1 MAPLATFLTLGLAG
15 LSSVASAHPGHDVQ
29 KEAAERAAFMQSAPL
44 ESRSLGHCTSKL
56 KARGTEDLNI
66 ARRESAVHQLR
77 EARNLSTGARYLKA
91 RDTDSVLATDH
102 HSNLTGSF
110 SHPGGTCIVQP
121 EVTQGPYCKTH
132 GSFIFGNKS
141 NHINTDISG
150 ELIRKEVAEDQ
161 QGVPLFMDIQLID
174 TNTCKPLPNVYADI
188 WHCNATGVYS
198 GVVQDGNGDTSDKG
212 NINETFLR
220 GVQRTN
226 LDGIVQFASIF
237 PGHYSGRAT
246 HIHVVT
252 HPANET
258 RALPNGTISGTY
270 DSRSSHVGQIYFDQD
285 LITEVE
291 KTVPYSSNTQE
302 LTKNANDS
310 LLPAEAETTDPLM
323 EYVFLGDD
331 ISDGVFAWISIGI
344 DGKRDVP
351 VSPEVFWTEDG
362 GVVND
367 DFVMGTAG
375 VPTEILASLAA
386 QSTSA

>member
-15 LSSVASAHPGHDVQ
+15 LSSVASAHPGHDAR

-56 KARGTEDLNI
+56 KARGAEDLNI

-102 HSNLTGSF
+102 HSNLTGVTPFTDPKVLFAS
-110 SHPGGTCIVQP
+110 GGTCIVQP
-121 EVTQGPYCKTH
+121 EVTQGPYY
-132 GSFIFGNKS
+132 
-141 NHINTDISG
+141 ISG

-161 QGVPLFMDIQLID
+161 QGVALFMDIQLID
-174 TNTCKPLPNVYADI
+174 TNTCNPLPNVYADI

-212 NINETFLR
+212 NFNETFLR

-351 VSPEVFWTEDG
+351 VSPEGFWTEDG
-362 GVVND
+362 AVVND
-367 DFVMGTAG
+367 DYVMGTAG
-375 VPTEILASLAA
+375 VPTEIIASLAA

>member
-15 LSSVASAHPGHDVQ
+15 LSNIVSAHPGHDVRR
-29 KEAAERAAFMQSAPL
+29 EAAERAAFMQSAPVT
-44 ESRSLGHCTSKL
+44 SRSLGHCASKL
-56 KARGTEDLNI
+56 KARSTEDINI

-77 EARNLSTGARYLKA
+77 EARNLSTEARYLKA

-102 HSNLTGSF
+102 YSNLTGVTPFTDPKVLFASE
-110 SHPGGTCIVQP
+110 GTCIVQP
-121 EVTQGPYCKTH
+121 EVTQGPYY
-132 GSFIFGNKS
+132 
-141 NHINTDISG
+141 ISG

-174 TNTCKPLPNVYADI
+174 TNTCNPLPDVYADI

-220 GVQRTN
+220 GVQRTD

-291 KTVPYSSNTQE
+291 KTVPYTSNTQE
-302 LTKNANDS
+302 LTKNSDDS
-310 LLPAEAETTDPLM
+310 LLPAEAETTDPFM

-344 DGKRDVP
+344 DAKRDVP
-351 VSPEVFWTEDG
+351 VSPEGFWTEDG

-375 VPTEILASLAA
+375 VPSAIVASLAA